1 MLGPPDS
8 ELNKHHFDPELPKPS
23 AHAENQTQLCPE
35 CRESCNIRHEERKH
49 SSRKSVKSHKMTP
62 LDGSARCSARTAAA
76 KLKIL
81 RVCHRLAVED
91 AGELGPGVSAL
102 GGAGSQSFKRCARRR
117 IRSLGPMRGCR
128 RNLGLGPTPN
138 HHGFKF

>member
-1 MLGPPDS
+1 MTS
-8 ELNKHHFDPELPKPS
+8 TLNFRNPQHMQK
-23 AHAENQTQLCPE
+23 
-35 CRESCNIRHEERKH
+35 IKH
-49 SSRKSVKSHKMTP
+49 SYAQNSGNNAISGMKKGSILDSRKSVKSKP

-102 GGAGSQSFKRCARRR
+102 GGAGSQSCKRCRAEA
-117 IRSLGPMRGCR
+117 
-128 RNLGLGPTPN
+128 
-138 HHGFKF
+138 H